1 MSKLKKIILA
11 ALFLALNIVLS
22 RFLSIK
28 TPIIVIKFSFIPTI
42 LSAIMLG
49 PWWTM
54 LISGLADLIG
64 ALLFPTGAY
73 FVGYTISAVLA
84 GFIYGIFLHRKKPIS
99 NMQFLWRLIV
109 SIACVIILCNSILNS
124 LWIWITTQK
133 AMFAILPTRLIK
145 QAIMLP
151 IEVLVMF
158 FLNLGLE
165 KAKVYSKFLGETP
178 QVEEETENDKT

>member
-1 MSKLKKIILA
+1 MQKLKKIILA
-11 ALFLALNIVLS
+11 ALLLAVNIVLS
-22 RFLSIK
+22 RYLSIK

-49 PWWTM
+49 PLWTM

-84 GFIYGIFLHRKKPIS
+84 GFIYGIFLHRKKEIP
-99 NMQFLWRLIV
+99 QKKFLLKLIL
-109 SIACVIILCNSILNS
+109 SIVCVIVFCNSILNS

-133 AMFAILPTRLIK
+133 AMFAILPTRLVK
-145 QAIMLP
+145 QTVMLP
-151 IEVLVMF
+151 IEVLIMF

-165 KAKVYSKFLGETP
+165 KAGVYSKFLGEKIE
-178 QVEEETENDKT
+178 VEKEQDDDTN